1 LSNQFQWNISDWSLW
16 LKSCLNLEFSTMRKI
31 QFLVSTALVL
41 LGLILTGIHWRVTA
55 QPTTPVTVLTS
66 IRLIDGKNSSPR
78 ENVDLFL
85 QGDRILA
92 VIPNGGKSYPKNA
105 KMINSR
111 GKTVIP
117 ALINT
122 HGHLGLTQ
130 GTERGPEYFTRQNVL
145 AQLKQYEKYGVT
157 TVLSMGTDQKLIY
170 PLREE
175 QKQTVVS
182 GARVLTAGQGF
193 GVEGGDPPTAIGASV
208 SRPNS
213 SQQARSQVKAML
225 NARPDMVKIWVDDQF
240 QKAPKLRSDIY
251 QAIINEAH
259 RANLRVAAHVFY
271 LEDAKALIAA
281 GVDALAHSIR
291 DRPVDVALIQAMRD
305 KSVFLIPTL
314 TRDESSFIYA
324 EQPAWMKEPFFT
336 AAVTPDVLQKFQ
348 SSEYIN
354 KIRKDPDTAKWKAAA
369 ATSKLNLKTLYDAG
383 VQVGFGTDSGANF
396 DRIPGFDEHRELQ
409 LMVQS
414 GLTPMQA
421 LRCATGNTAQLL
433 KLKDVGLLEAGKK
446 ADFLVLN
453 ANPLDDIRNTTKLAA
468 VWRAGQPIDR

>member
-1 LSNQFQWNISDWSLW
+1 MKKTWFWVIA
-16 LKSCLNLEFSTMRKI
+16 
-31 QFLVSTALVL
+31 FLGL
-41 LGLILTGIHWRVTA
+41 LGLTLTGVHWRVTA
-55 QPTTPVTVLTS
+55 QPTAPVTVLTKV
-66 IRLIDGKNSSPR
+66 RLIDGKSSSPR
-78 ENVDLFL
+78 ENMDLFL

-92 VIPNGGKSYPKNA
+92 VTQNGAKPYPKNA
-105 KMINSR
+105 KTVDGQ
-111 GKTVIP
+111 GKTVMP
-117 ALINT
+117 ALINA

-130 GTERGPEYFTRQNVL
+130 GIERGPKYFTRQNVL

-170 PLREE
+170 SLRQE
-175 QKQTVVS
+175 QQKTGFP
-182 GARVLTAGQGF
+182 GARILTAGQGF
-193 GVEGGDPPTAIGASV
+193 GVEGGDPPTAIGSAV

-213 SQQARSQVKAML
+213 SPQARSQVKAML
-225 NARPDMVKIWVDDQF
+225 NSRPDMVKIWVDDQF

-259 RANLRVAAHVFY
+259 RAKLRVAAHVFY

-291 DRPVDVALIQAMRD
+291 DRPVDAALIQAMRD

-324 EQPAWMKEPFFT
+324 DQPAWMQESFFT

-369 ATSKLNLKTLYDAG
+369 ATSKLNLKTLYEAG
-383 VQVGFGTDSGANF
+383 IKVGFGTDSGANF

-414 GLTPMQA
+414 GLTSMQA

-433 KLKDVGLLEAGKK
+433 GLKDVGILEVGKQ

-453 ANPLDDIRNTTKLAA
+453 ANPLDDIRKTTKLAA